1 MHIVVVCAC
10 CVYVCVCVLLFLLI
24 CLHWGC
30 FHAFCFLP
38 FAFCHAA
45 WLWVKFGNGAAL
57 ILRVL
62 KFFSFFLVLPL
73 TRSPA
78 KFGNVAASA
87 SVYFYCFACDAWLIF
102 HFFFF
107 PFFFCYPLLSICISP
122 LCVFLLPPLALWLLF
137 YFVLRNF
144 LLNFR
149 SLNSIQFSVCA

>member
-62 KFFSFFLVLPL
+62 KFFFFLSRL
-73 TRSPA
+73 
-78 KFGNVAASA
+78 ASH
-87 SVYFYCFACDAWLIF
+87 SLSREVRQRRRVCF
-102 HFFFF
+102 
-107 PFFFCYPLLSICISP
+107 
-122 LCVFLLPPLALWLLF
+122 CVFLLLCLRRLVDFSFFLFSFFFFVIPSSLFVYPPCVFFFYRRSRFGF
-137 YFVLRNF
+137 YFTLF
-144 LLNFR
+144 CGISCLIF
-149 SLNSIQFSVCA
+149 AA

>member
-62 KFFSFFLVLPL
+62 KFFFFLSRLASHSLSREVRQRRRVCFCVFLLLCLRRLVDFSFFLF
-73 TRSPA
+73 S
-78 KFGNVAASA
+78 
-87 SVYFYCFACDAWLIF
+87 
-102 HFFFF
+102 
-107 PFFFCYPLLSICISP
+107 FFFCYPLLSICISP